1 MMFSYKKAKN
11 VLALTAALSV
21 LCSQSVFAATLELDL
36 EETIQRALLTNP
48 DIKIAESQRKEAKA
62 DYSAAKSARGISISL
77 NHSTGRGGYADNQAV
92 RDAAGRILG
101 YTKYIGNDH
110 SNSITASLPI
120 FTGGELQGQIGQA
133 KANYRTMLSAEQQ
146 AYNEMKETATTGY
159 FNMLNAGNMKNLRTE
174 SVDRLQAH
182 LDNVIA
188 QYNVGI
194 VARAD
199 VLRSEVELA
208 NAKQDLITASNEYD
222 VAEATLN
229 NIIGTPLNTTLTLK
243 DTLQYVP
250 YDNDMAY
257 CLAYSEEHRPEL
269 KQAEYGVD
277 AAEAALVVA
286 RSGHMPKIYAN
297 ASNNWGGD
305 GSNWPGDD
313 NENWSVGVTASMNIF
328 DSGVTWSKI
337 HAAQEALVQAKE
349 TQRQV
354 KDAVELEVRTDYL
367 NMREAEKRITTAQ
380 VAVASAEEDY
390 HIAVVRYQ
398 AGVGTNIDVM
408 DAQEALTQAK
418 TNYYQALY
426 NYNTSK
432 AALNTSMGVGV
443 PVPEPRTFPEPVEDT
458 DVSADTEDAAA
469 ETVPDEEMADA
480 DVQQGAE
487 EAANDSENAD
497 AEAAENAAP
506 AEQQSEAV
514 PAEEAAVDA
523 QAAAE

>member
-1 MMFSYKKAKN
+1 MFSYKKAKN

-48 DIKIAESQRKEAKA
+48 SVKIAEYNRKAAKA
-62 DYSAAKSARGISISL
+62 DYSAAKGARGISISL
-77 NHSTGRGGYADNQAV
+77 SHESGRGGYADNHIL
-92 RDAAGRILG
+92 RDAAGRILSND
-101 YTKYIGNDH
+101 KQIGNTH

-133 KANYRTMLSAEQQ
+133 KANYRSMLSAEEQ

-159 FNMLNAGNMKNLRTE
+159 FNMLNATNMKALRQE

-208 NAKQDLITASNEYD
+208 NAQQNYITASNQYD

-229 NIIGTPLNTTLTLK
+229 NIIGTPLNTTLKLK
-243 DTLQYVP
+243 DSLQYVP

-257 CLAYSEEHRPEL
+257 CLAYSEQHRPEL
-269 KQAEYGVD
+269 KQAEYAVD
-277 AAEAALVVA
+277 SAEAALVVA
-286 RSGHMPKIYAN
+286 RSGHMPKVYAN
-297 ASNNWGGD
+297 ASNNWGGN
-305 GSNWPGDD
+305 GSDWPGDD
-313 NENWSVGVTASMNIF
+313 DENWSVGVTASMNVF

-337 HAAQEALVQAKE
+337 HAAQENLAKAKE
-349 TQRQV
+349 SQRQI
-354 KDAVELEVRTDYL
+354 KDNVELEVRTDYL
-367 NMREAEKRITTAQ
+367 NLREAEKRITTTQ

-458 DVSADTEDAAA
+458 AAQA
-469 ETVPDEEMADA
+469 ADA
-480 DVQQGAE
+480 QSAGTDT
-487 EAANDSENAD
+487 AAQTENAAD
-497 AEAAENAAP
+497 GSAQAPANTANAEQPAAENAASTA
-506 AEQQSEAV
+506 AENGNT
-514 PAEEAAVDA
+514 
-523 QAAAE
+523 AAAEQTAE

>member
-1 MMFSYKKAKN
+1 MFSYKKAKN

-48 DIKIAESQRKEAKA
+48 SVKIAEYNRKAAKA
-62 DYSAAKSARGISISL
+62 DYSAAKGARGISISL
-77 NHSTGRGGYADNQAV
+77 SHESGRGGYADNHIL
-92 RDAAGRILG
+92 RDAAGRILSND
-101 YTKYIGNDH
+101 KQIGNTH

-133 KANYRTMLSAEQQ
+133 KANYRSMLSAEEQ

-159 FNMLNAGNMKNLRTE
+159 FNMLNATNMKALRQE

-208 NAKQDLITASNEYD
+208 NAQQNYITASNEYD

-229 NIIGTPLNTTLTLK
+229 NIIGTPLGTTLLLK
-243 DTLQYVP
+243 DRLQYEP
-250 YDNDMAY
+250 YENDMAY
-257 CLAYSEEHRPEL
+257 CLAYSEQHRPEL
-269 KQAEYGVD
+269 KQAEYAID
-277 AAEAALVVA
+277 SAEAALVVA
-286 RSGHMPKIYAN
+286 RSGHMPKVYAN
-297 ASNNWGGD
+297 ASNNWGGN
-305 GSNWPGDD
+305 GSDWPGDD
-313 NENWSVGVTASMNIF
+313 DENWSVGVTASMNVF

-337 HAAQEALVQAKE
+337 HAAQENLAKAKE
-349 TQRQV
+349 SQRQI
-354 KDAVELEVRTDYL
+354 KDNVELEVRTDYL
-367 NMREAEKRITTAQ
+367 NLREAEKRITTTQ

-443 PVPEPRTFPEPVEDT
+443 PVPEPRTFPEPIEDT
-458 DVSADTEDAAA
+458 AAQAADAQSAGTDAAA
-469 ETVPDEEMADA
+469 QTENAADGSA
-480 DVQQGAE
+480 QAP
-487 EAANDSENAD
+487 ANTAD
-497 AEAAENAAP
+497 AEQPAAENAASTSIA
-506 AEQQSEAV
+506 AENGNA
-514 PAEEAAVDA
+514 
-523 QAAAE
+523 AAAEQTAE

>member
-1 MMFSYKKAKN
+1 MFSYKKAKN

-48 DIKIAESQRKEAKA
+48 SVKIAEYNRKAAKA
-62 DYSAAKSARGISISL
+62 DYSAAKGARGISISL
-77 NHSTGRGGYADNQAV
+77 SHDSSRGGYADYARRSINGGT
-92 RDAAGRILG
+92 DIW
-101 YTKYIGNDH
+101 TKGIGNSH

-133 KANYRTMLSAEQQ
+133 KANYRSMLSAEEQ

-159 FNMLNAGNMKNLRTE
+159 FNMLNATNMKALRQE

-208 NAKQDLITASNEYD
+208 NAQQNYITASNEYD

-229 NIIGTPLNTTLTLK
+229 NIIGTPLGTTLLLK
-243 DTLQYVP
+243 DRLQYEP
-250 YDNDMAY
+250 YENDMAY
-257 CLAYSEEHRPEL
+257 CLAYSEQHRPEL
-269 KQAEYGVD
+269 KQAEYAID
-277 AAEAALVVA
+277 SAEAALVVA
-286 RSGHMPKIYAN
+286 RSGHMPKVYAN
-297 ASNNWGGD
+297 ASNNWGGN
-305 GSNWPGDD
+305 GSDWPGDD
-313 NENWSVGVTASMNIF
+313 DENWSVGVTASMNVF

-337 HAAQEALVQAKE
+337 HAAQENLAKAKE
-349 TQRQV
+349 SQRQI
-354 KDAVELEVRTDYL
+354 KDNVELEVRTDYL
-367 NMREAEKRITTAQ
+367 NLREAEKRITTTQ

-458 DVSADTEDAAA
+458 AAQAADAQSAGTDAAA
-469 ETVPDEEMADA
+469 QTENAVSDSAQAP
-480 DVQQGAE
+480 
-487 EAANDSENAD
+487 ANTAD
-497 AEAAENAAP
+497 AEQPAAENAASTA
-506 AEQQSEAV
+506 AENGNT
-514 PAEEAAVDA
+514 
-523 QAAAE
+523 AAAEQTAE

>member
-1 MMFSYKKAKN
+1 MFSYKKAKN

-48 DIKIAESQRKEAKA
+48 SVKIAEYNRKAAKA
-62 DYSAAKSARGISISL
+62 DYSAAKGARGISISL
-77 NHSTGRGGYADNQAV
+77 SHESGRGGYADNHIL
-92 RDAAGRILG
+92 RDAAGRILSND
-101 YTKYIGNDH
+101 KQIGNTH

-133 KANYRTMLSAEQQ
+133 KANYRSMLSAEEQ

-159 FNMLNAGNMKNLRTE
+159 FNMLNATNMKALRQE

-208 NAKQDLITASNEYD
+208 NAKQDYITASNEYD

-229 NIIGTPLNTTLTLK
+229 NIIGTPLNTTLKLK
-243 DTLQYVP
+243 DSLQYVP

-257 CLAYSEEHRPEL
+257 CLAYSEQHRPEL
-269 KQAEYGVD
+269 KQAEYAID
-277 AAEAALVVA
+277 SAEAALVVA
-286 RSGHMPKIYAN
+286 RSGHMPKVYAN
-297 ASNNWGGD
+297 ASNNWGGN
-305 GSNWPGDD
+305 GSDWPGDD
-313 NENWSVGVTASMNIF
+313 DENWSVGVTASMNVF

-337 HAAQEALVQAKE
+337 HAAQENLAKAKE
-349 TQRQV
+349 SQRQI
-354 KDAVELEVRTDYL
+354 KDNVELEVRTDYL
-367 NMREAEKRITTAQ
+367 NLREAEKRITTAQ

-458 DVSADTEDAAA
+458 AAQAAESQSAGADAAA
-469 ETVPDEEMADA
+469 QTEN
-480 DVQQGAE
+480 
-487 EAANDSENAD
+487 AASDSAQAPANTAD
-497 AEAAENAAP
+497 AEQPAAENAASTA
-506 AEQQSEAV
+506 AENGNT
-514 PAEEAAVDA
+514 
-523 QAAAE
+523 AAAEQTAE

>member
-1 MMFSYKKAKN
+1 MFSYKKAKN

-48 DIKIAESQRKEAKA
+48 SVKIAEYNRKAAKA
-62 DYSAAKSARGISISL
+62 DYSAAKGARGISISL
-77 NHSTGRGGYADNQAV
+77 SHESGRGGYADNHIL
-92 RDAAGRILG
+92 RDAAGRILSND
-101 YTKYIGNDH
+101 KQIGNTH

-133 KANYRTMLSAEQQ
+133 KANYRSMLSAEEQ

-159 FNMLNAGNMKNLRTE
+159 FNMLNATNMKALRQE

-208 NAKQDLITASNEYD
+208 NAQQNYITASNEYD

-229 NIIGTPLNTTLTLK
+229 NIIGTPLGTTLLLK
-243 DTLQYVP
+243 DRLQYEP
-250 YDNDMAY
+250 YENDMAY
-257 CLAYSEEHRPEL
+257 CLAYSEQHRPEL
-269 KQAEYGVD
+269 KQAEYAID
-277 AAEAALVVA
+277 SAEAALVVA
-286 RSGHMPKIYAN
+286 RSGHMPKVYAN
-297 ASNNWGGD
+297 ASNNWGGN
-305 GSNWPGDD
+305 GSDWPGDD
-313 NENWSVGVTASMNIF
+313 DENWSVGVTASMNVF

-337 HAAQEALVQAKE
+337 HAAQENLAKAKE
-349 TQRQV
+349 AQRQI
-354 KDAVELEVRTDYL
+354 KDNVELEVRTDYL
-367 NMREAEKRITTAQ
+367 NLREAEKRITTTQ

-458 DVSADTEDAAA
+458 AAQAADAQIAGTDAAA
-469 ETVPDEEMADA
+469 QTENAADGSA
-480 DVQQGAE
+480 QAP
-487 EAANDSENAD
+487 ANTAD
-497 AEAAENAAP
+497 AEQPAAENSASTSTAA
-506 AEQQSEAV
+506 ENGNT
-514 PAEEAAVDA
+514 
-523 QAAAE
+523 AAAEQTAE

>member
-1 MMFSYKKAKN
+1 MFSYKKAKN

-48 DIKIAESQRKEAKA
+48 SVKIAEYNRKAAKA
-62 DYSAAKSARGISISL
+62 DYSAAKGARGISISL
-77 NHSTGRGGYADNQAV
+77 SHDSGRGGYADYAMRSVN
-92 RDAAGRILG
+92 GGTKIL
-101 YTKYIGNDH
+101 TKGIGNSH

-133 KANYRTMLSAEQQ
+133 KANYRSMLSAEEQ

-159 FNMLNAGNMKNLRTE
+159 FNMLNATNMKALRQE

-208 NAKQDLITASNEYD
+208 NAKQDYITASNEYD

-229 NIIGTPLNTTLTLK
+229 NIIGTPLNTTLKLK
-243 DTLQYVP
+243 DSLQYVP

-257 CLAYSEEHRPEL
+257 CLAYSEQHRPEL
-269 KQAEYGVD
+269 KQAEYAID
-277 AAEAALVVA
+277 SAEAALVVA
-286 RSGHMPKIYAN
+286 RSGHMPKVYAN
-297 ASNNWGGD
+297 ASNNWGGN
-305 GSNWPGDD
+305 GSDWPGDD
-313 NENWSVGVTASMNIF
+313 DENWRVGVTASMNVF
-328 DSGVTWSKI
+328 DSGVTWSRI
-337 HAAQEALVQAKE
+337 HAAQENLAKAKE
-349 TQRQV
+349 SQRQI
-354 KDAVELEVRTDYL
+354 KDNVELEVRTDYL
-367 NMREAEKRITTAQ
+367 SMREAEKRITTAQ

-458 DVSADTEDAAA
+458 AAQAADAQSAGTDAAA
-469 ETVPDEEMADA
+469 QTENAADDSA
-480 DVQQGAE
+480 QAP
-487 EAANDSENAD
+487 ANTAD
-497 AEAAENAAP
+497 AEQPAAENAASTSTA
-506 AEQQSEAV
+506 AENGNT
-514 PAEEAAVDA
+514 
-523 QAAAE
+523 AAAEQTAE

>member
-1 MMFSYKKAKN
+1 MFSYKKAKN

-48 DIKIAESQRKEAKA
+48 SVKIAEYNRKAAKA
-62 DYSAAKSARGISISL
+62 DYSAAKGARGISISL
-77 NHSTGRGGYADNQAV
+77 SHDSGRGGYADYAMRSVN
-92 RDAAGRILG
+92 GGTKIL
-101 YTKYIGNDH
+101 TKGIGNSH

-133 KANYRTMLSAEQQ
+133 KANYRSMLSAEEQ

-159 FNMLNAGNMKNLRTE
+159 FNMLNATNMKALRQE

-208 NAKQDLITASNEYD
+208 NAQQDYITASNEYD

-229 NIIGTPLNTTLTLK
+229 NIIGTPLNTALKLK
-243 DTLQYVP
+243 DSLQYVP

-257 CLAYSEEHRPEL
+257 CLAYSEQHRPEL
-269 KQAEYGVD
+269 KQAEYAID
-277 AAEAALVVA
+277 SAEAALVVA
-286 RSGHMPKIYAN
+286 RSGHMPKVYAN
-297 ASNNWGGD
+297 ASNNWGGN
-305 GSNWPGDD
+305 GSDWPGDD
-313 NENWSVGVTASMNIF
+313 DENWSIGVTASMNIF

-337 HAAQEALVQAKE
+337 HAAQENLAKAKE
-349 TQRQV
+349 TQRQI

-367 NMREAEKRITTAQ
+367 NMREAEKRISTTQ

-458 DVSADTEDAAA
+458 AAQA
-469 ETVPDEEMADA
+469 ADA
-480 DVQQGAE
+480 QSAGTDTASQTE
-487 EAANDSENAD
+487 SAASDSAQAPENTAD
-497 AEAAENAAP
+497 AEQPAAENAASIA
-506 AEQQSEAV
+506 AENGNT
-514 PAEEAAVDA
+514 
-523 QAAAE
+523 AAAEQTAE

>member
-1 MMFSYKKAKN
+1 MFSYKKAKN

-48 DIKIAESQRKEAKA
+48 SVKIAEYNRKAAKA

-77 NHSTGRGGYADNQAV
+77 NHESGRGGYADNHIL
-92 RDAAGRILG
+92 RDAFGYILSND
-101 YTKYIGNDH
+101 KQIGNSH
-110 SNSITASLPI
+110 SNSITASLPL

-133 KANYRTMLSAEQQ
+133 KANYRSMLSAEEQ

-159 FNMLNAGNMKNLRTE
+159 FNMLNATNMKALRQE

-208 NAKQDLITASNEYD
+208 NAQQNYITASNQYD

-229 NIIGTPLNTTLTLK
+229 NIIGTPLGTTLLLK
-243 DTLQYVP
+243 DRLQYEP
-250 YDNDMAY
+250 YENDMTY
-257 CLAYSEEHRPEL
+257 CLAYSEQHRPEL
-269 KQAEYGVD
+269 KQAEYAVD
-277 AAEAALVVA
+277 SAEAALVVA
-286 RSGHMPKIYAN
+286 RSGHMPKVYAN
-297 ASNNWGGD
+297 ASNNWGGN
-305 GSNWPGDD
+305 GSDWPGDD
-313 NENWSVGVTASMNIF
+313 DEKWSVGVTASMNVF

-337 HAAQEALVQAKE
+337 HAAQENLAKAKE
-349 TQRQV
+349 SQRQI
-354 KDAVELEVRTDYL
+354 KDNVELEVRTDYL
-367 NMREAEKRITTAQ
+367 NLREAEKRITTTQ

-458 DVSADTEDAAA
+458 AAQAADAQSAGTDAAA
-469 ETVPDEEMADA
+469 QIEN
-480 DVQQGAE
+480 
-487 EAANDSENAD
+487 AASDSAQAPANTAD
-497 AEAAENAAP
+497 AEQPAAENAASTA
-506 AEQQSEAV
+506 AENGNT
-514 PAEEAAVDA
+514 
-523 QAAAE
+523 AAAEQTAE

>member
-1 MMFSYKKAKN
+1 MFSYKKAKN

-36 EETIQRALLTNP
+36 DETIQRALLTNP

-77 NHSTGRGGYADNQAV
+77 SHSTGRGGYADPQYNQQLKIWSKGI
-92 RDAAGRILG
+92 D
-101 YTKYIGNDH
+101 NSH
-110 SNSITASLPI
+110 SNSVTASLPL

-133 KANYRTMLSAEQQ
+133 KANYRSMLSAEEQ

-159 FNMLNAGNMKNLRTE
+159 FNMLNATNMKALRQE

-208 NAKQDLITASNEYD
+208 NAKQDYITASNEYD

-229 NIIGTPLNTTLTLK
+229 NIIGTPLNTTLKLK
-243 DTLQYVP
+243 DSLQYVP

-257 CLAYSEEHRPEL
+257 CLAYSEQHRPEL

-286 RSGHMPKIYAN
+286 RSGHMPKVYAS
-297 ASNNWGGD
+297 ASNSWA
-305 GSNWPGDD
+305 SESWPGDD
-313 NENWSVGVTASMNIF
+313 NEEWQVGVTASMNIF

-349 TQRQV
+349 SQRQI
-354 KDAVELEVRTDYL
+354 KDNVELEVRTDYL
-367 NMREAEKRITTAQ
+367 NLREAEKRITTTQ

-458 DVSADTEDAAA
+458 AAQAA
-469 ETVPDEEMADA
+469 EAQSAGTDT
-480 DVQQGAE
+480 
-487 EAANDSENAD
+487 AAQTESAASDSAQTPANTAD
-497 AEAAENAAP
+497 AEQPAAENAASTA
-506 AEQQSEAV
+506 AENGNA
-514 PAEEAAVDA
+514 
-523 QAAAE
+523 AAAEQTAE

>member
-1 MMFSYKKAKN
+1 MFSYKKAKN

-48 DIKIAESQRKEAKA
+48 SVKIAEYNRKAAKA
-62 DYSAAKSARGISISL
+62 DYSAAKSSRGISISL
-77 NHSTGRGGYADNQAV
+77 SHESGRGGYADNHIL
-92 RDAAGRILG
+92 RDAAGRILSND
-101 YTKYIGNDH
+101 KQIGNTH

-133 KANYRTMLSAEQQ
+133 KANYRSMLSAEEQ

-159 FNMLNAGNMKNLRTE
+159 FNMLNATNMKALRQE

-208 NAKQDLITASNEYD
+208 NAQQNYITASNEYD

-229 NIIGTPLNTTLTLK
+229 NIIGTPLGTTLLLK
-243 DTLQYVP
+243 DRLQYEP
-250 YDNDMAY
+250 YENDMAY
-257 CLAYSEEHRPEL
+257 CLAYSEQHRPEL
-269 KQAEYGVD
+269 KQAEYAID
-277 AAEAALVVA
+277 SAEAALVVA
-286 RSGHMPKIYAN
+286 RSGHMPKVYAN
-297 ASNNWGGD
+297 ASNNWGGN
-305 GSNWPGDD
+305 GSDWPGDD
-313 NENWSVGVTASMNIF
+313 DENWSVGVTASMNVF

-337 HAAQEALVQAKE
+337 HAAQENLAKAKE
-349 TQRQV
+349 SQRQI
-354 KDAVELEVRTDYL
+354 KDNVELEVRTDYL
-367 NMREAEKRITTAQ
+367 NLREAEKRITTTQ

-458 DVSADTEDAAA
+458 AAQSTESQSAGTDTAAQTENA
-469 ETVPDEEMADA
+469 ADGSA
-480 DVQQGAE
+480 QAP
-487 EAANDSENAD
+487 ANTAD
-497 AEAAENAAP
+497 AEQPAAENAVSTA
-506 AEQQSEAV
+506 AENGNT
-514 PAEEAAVDA
+514 
-523 QAAAE
+523 AAAEQTAE

>member
-1 MMFSYKKAKN
+1 MFSYKKAKN

-48 DIKIAESQRKEAKA
+48 SVKIAEYNRKAAKA
-62 DYSAAKSARGISISL
+62 DYSAAKGARGISISL
-77 NHSTGRGGYADNQAV
+77 SHDSGRGGYADYAMRSVN
-92 RDAAGRILG
+92 GGTEIL
-101 YTKYIGNDH
+101 TKGIGNSH

-133 KANYRTMLSAEQQ
+133 KANYRSMLSAEEQ

-159 FNMLNAGNMKNLRTE
+159 FNMLNATNMKALRQE

-208 NAKQDLITASNEYD
+208 NAQQNYITASNEYD

-229 NIIGTPLNTTLTLK
+229 NIIGTPLGTTLLLK
-243 DTLQYVP
+243 DSLQYEP
-250 YDNDMAY
+250 YENDMAY
-257 CLAYSEEHRPEL
+257 CLAYSEQHRPEL
-269 KQAEYGVD
+269 KQAEYAID
-277 AAEAALVVA
+277 SAEAALVVA
-286 RSGHMPKIYAN
+286 RSGHMPKVYAN
-297 ASNNWGGD
+297 ASNNWGGN
-305 GSNWPGDD
+305 GSDWPGDD
-313 NENWSVGVTASMNIF
+313 DENWSVGVTASMNVF

-337 HAAQEALVQAKE
+337 HAAQENLAKAKE
-349 TQRQV
+349 SQRQI
-354 KDAVELEVRTDYL
+354 KDNVELEVRTDYL
-367 NMREAEKRITTAQ
+367 NLREAEKRITTTQ

-458 DVSADTEDAAA
+458 AAQAADAQSAGTDAAA
-469 ETVPDEEMADA
+469 QTENAADGSA
-480 DVQQGAE
+480 QTP
-487 EAANDSENAD
+487 ANTAD
-497 AEAAENAAP
+497 AEQPAAENAASTA
-506 AEQQSEAV
+506 AENGNT
-514 PAEEAAVDA
+514 
-523 QAAAE
+523 AAAEQTAE

>member
-1 MMFSYKKAKN
+1 MFSYKKAKN

-48 DIKIAESQRKEAKA
+48 SVKIAEYNRKAAKA
-62 DYSAAKSARGISISL
+62 DYSAAKGARGISISL
-77 NHSTGRGGYADNQAV
+77 SHSTGRNGYADPQYNQQL
-92 RDAAGRILG
+92 DIW
-101 YTKYIGNDH
+101 TKGIGNSH

-133 KANYRTMLSAEQQ
+133 KANYRSMLSAEEQ

-159 FNMLNAGNMKNLRTE
+159 FNMLNATNMKALRQE

-208 NAKQDLITASNEYD
+208 NAQQNYITASNEYD

-229 NIIGTPLNTTLTLK
+229 NIIGTPLGTTLLLK
-243 DTLQYVP
+243 DRLQYEP
-250 YDNDMAY
+250 YENDMAY
-257 CLAYSEEHRPEL
+257 CLAYSEQHRPEL
-269 KQAEYGVD
+269 KQAEYAID
-277 AAEAALVVA
+277 SAEAALVVA
-286 RSGHMPKIYAN
+286 RSGHMPKVYAN

-305 GSNWPGDD
+305 GSDWPGDD
-313 NENWSVGVTASMNIF
+313 DENWSVGVTASMNVF

-337 HAAQEALVQAKE
+337 HAAQENLAKAKE
-349 TQRQV
+349 SQRQI
-354 KDAVELEVRTDYL
+354 KDNVELEVRTDYL
-367 NMREAEKRITTAQ
+367 NLREAEKRITTTQ

-458 DVSADTEDAAA
+458 AAQSADAQSAGTDTAAQTENAADDSA
-469 ETVPDEEMADA
+469 QAP
-480 DVQQGAE
+480 
-487 EAANDSENAD
+487 ANTAD
-497 AEAAENAAP
+497 AEQPAAENAASTA
-506 AEQQSEAV
+506 AENV
-514 PAEEAAVDA
+514 NT
-523 QAAAE
+523 AAAEQTAE

>member
-1 MMFSYKKAKN
+1 MFSYKKAKN

-48 DIKIAESQRKEAKA
+48 SVKIAEYNRKAAKA
-62 DYSAAKSARGISISL
+62 DYSAAKGARGISISL
-77 NHSTGRGGYADNQAV
+77 SHSTGRNGYADPQYNQQL
-92 RDAAGRILG
+92 RIW
-101 YTKYIGNDH
+101 TKGIDNSH

-133 KANYRTMLSAEQQ
+133 KANYRSMLSAEEQ

-159 FNMLNAGNMKNLRTE
+159 FNMLNATNMKALRQE

-208 NAKQDLITASNEYD
+208 NAQQNYITASNQYD

-229 NIIGTPLNTTLTLK
+229 NIIGTPLGTTLLLK
-243 DTLQYVP
+243 DRLQYEP
-250 YDNDMAY
+250 YENDMAY
-257 CLAYSEEHRPEL
+257 CLAYSEQHRPEL
-269 KQAEYGVD
+269 KQAEYAID
-277 AAEAALVVA
+277 SAEAALVVA
-286 RSGHMPKIYAN
+286 RSGHMPKVYAN
-297 ASNNWGGD
+297 ASNNWGGN
-305 GSNWPGDD
+305 GSDWPGDD
-313 NENWSVGVTASMNIF
+313 DENWSVGVTASMNVF

-337 HAAQEALVQAKE
+337 HAAQENLAKAKE
-349 TQRQV
+349 SQRQI
-354 KDAVELEVRTDYL
+354 KDNVELEVRTDYL
-367 NMREAEKRITTAQ
+367 NLREAEKRITTTQ

-458 DVSADTEDAAA
+458 AAQA
-469 ETVPDEEMADA
+469 ADA
-480 DVQQGAE
+480 QSAGTDT
-487 EAANDSENAD
+487 AAQTENAASDSAQAPANTAD
-497 AEAAENAAP
+497 AEQPAAENAASTA
-506 AEQQSEAV
+506 AENGNT
-514 PAEEAAVDA
+514 
-523 QAAAE
+523 AAAEQTAE

>member
-1 MMFSYKKAKN
+1 MFSYKKAKN

-48 DIKIAESQRKEAKA
+48 SVKIAEYNRKAAKA

-77 NHSTGRGGYADNQAV
+77 NHSTGRNGYADPQYNQQLN
-92 RDAAGRILG
+92 IW
-101 YTKYIGNDH
+101 TKGIGNSH

-133 KANYRTMLSAEQQ
+133 KANYRSMLSAEEQ

-159 FNMLNAGNMKNLRTE
+159 FNMLNATNMKALRQE

-208 NAKQDLITASNEYD
+208 NAQQNYITASNEYD

-229 NIIGTPLNTTLTLK
+229 NIIGTPLGTTLLLK
-243 DTLQYVP
+243 DRLQYEP
-250 YDNDMAY
+250 YENDMAY
-257 CLAYSEEHRPEL
+257 CLAYSEQHRPEL
-269 KQAEYGVD
+269 KQAEYAID
-277 AAEAALVVA
+277 SAEAALVVA
-286 RSGHMPKIYAN
+286 RSGHMPKVYAN
-297 ASNNWGGD
+297 ASNNWGGN
-305 GSNWPGDD
+305 GSDWPGDD
-313 NENWSVGVTASMNIF
+313 DENWSVGVTASMNVF

-337 HAAQEALVQAKE
+337 HAAQENLAKAKE
-349 TQRQV
+349 SQRQI
-354 KDAVELEVRTDYL
+354 KDNVELEVRTDYL
-367 NMREAEKRITTAQ
+367 NLREAEKRITTTQ

-443 PVPEPRTFPEPVEDT
+443 PVPGPRTFPEPVEDT
-458 DVSADTEDAAA
+458 AAQAADAESAGTDAAA
-469 ETVPDEEMADA
+469 QTENVADGSA
-480 DVQQGAE
+480 QA
-487 EAANDSENAD
+487 STAD
-497 AEAAENAAP
+497 AEQPAAENAASTA
-506 AEQQSEAV
+506 AENGNT
-514 PAEEAAVDA
+514 
-523 QAAAE
+523 AAAEQTAE

>member
-1 MMFSYKKAKN
+1 MFSYKKAKN

-48 DIKIAESQRKEAKA
+48 SVKIAEYNRKAAKA
-62 DYSAAKSARGISISL
+62 DYSAAKGARGISISL
-77 NHSTGRGGYADNQAV
+77 SHDSGRGGYADYAKRSIN
-92 RDAAGRILG
+92 GGTEIW
-101 YTKYIGNDH
+101 TKGIGNSH
-110 SNSITASLPI
+110 SNSISASLPI

-133 KANYRTMLSAEQQ
+133 KANYRSMLSAEEQ

-159 FNMLNAGNMKNLRTE
+159 FNMLNATNMKALRQE

-208 NAKQDLITASNEYD
+208 NAQQNYITASNEYD

-229 NIIGTPLNTTLTLK
+229 NIIGTPLGTTLLLK
-243 DTLQYVP
+243 DRLQYEP
-250 YDNDMAY
+250 YENDMAY
-257 CLAYSEEHRPEL
+257 CLAYSEQHRPEL
-269 KQAEYGVD
+269 KQAEYAID
-277 AAEAALVVA
+277 SAEAALVVA
-286 RSGHMPKIYAN
+286 RSGHMPKVYAN
-297 ASNNWGGD
+297 ASNNWGGN
-305 GSNWPGDD
+305 GSDWPGDD
-313 NENWSVGVTASMNIF
+313 DENWSVGVTASMNVF

-337 HAAQEALVQAKE
+337 HAAQENLAKAKE
-349 TQRQV
+349 SQRQI
-354 KDAVELEVRTDYL
+354 KDNVELEVRTDYL
-367 NMREAEKRITTAQ
+367 NLREAEKRITTTQ

-458 DVSADTEDAAA
+458 AAQAADAQSAGTDAAA
-469 ETVPDEEMADA
+469 QTENAADGSA
-480 DVQQGAE
+480 QAP
-487 EAANDSENAD
+487 ANTAD
-497 AEAAENAAP
+497 AEQPAAENAASTA
-506 AEQQSEAV
+506 AENGNT
-514 PAEEAAVDA
+514 
-523 QAAAE
+523 AAAEQTAE

>member
-1 MMFSYKKAKN
+1 MFSYKKAKN

-48 DIKIAESQRKEAKA
+48 SVKIAEYNRKAAKA
-62 DYSAAKSARGISISL
+62 DYSAAKGARGISISL
-77 NHSTGRGGYADNQAV
+77 NHESGRGGYADNHIL
-92 RDAAGRILG
+92 RDADGRILSND
-101 YTKYIGNDH
+101 KQIGNTH

-133 KANYRTMLSAEQQ
+133 KANYRSMLSAEEQ

-159 FNMLNAGNMKNLRTE
+159 FNMLNATNMKALRQE

-208 NAKQDLITASNEYD
+208 NAQQNYITASNEYD

-229 NIIGTPLNTTLTLK
+229 NIIGTPLGTTLLLK
-243 DTLQYVP
+243 DRLQYEP
-250 YDNDMAY
+250 YENDMAY
-257 CLAYSEEHRPEL
+257 CLAYSEQHRPEL
-269 KQAEYGVD
+269 KQAEYAID
-277 AAEAALVVA
+277 SAEAALVVA
-286 RSGHMPKIYAN
+286 RSGHMPKVYAN
-297 ASNNWGGD
+297 ASNNWGGN
-305 GSNWPGDD
+305 GSDWPGDD
-313 NENWSVGVTASMNIF
+313 DENWSVGVTASMNVF

-337 HAAQEALVQAKE
+337 HAAQENLAKAKE
-349 TQRQV
+349 SQRQI
-354 KDAVELEVRTDYL
+354 KDNVELEVRTDYL
-367 NMREAEKRITTAQ
+367 NLREAEKRITTTQ

-458 DVSADTEDAAA
+458 AAQSADAQSAGTDTAAQTENAADDSA
-469 ETVPDEEMADA
+469 QAP
-480 DVQQGAE
+480 
-487 EAANDSENAD
+487 ANTAD
-497 AEAAENAAP
+497 AEQPAAENAASTA
-506 AEQQSEAV
+506 AENRNT
-514 PAEEAAVDA
+514 
-523 QAAAE
+523 AAAEQTAE

>member
-1 MMFSYKKAKN
+1 MFSYKKAKN

-48 DIKIAESQRKEAKA
+48 SVKIAEYNRKAAKA
-62 DYSAAKSARGISISL
+62 DYSAAKGARGISISL
-77 NHSTGRGGYADNQAV
+77 SHESGRGGYADNHIL
-92 RDAAGRILG
+92 RDAAGRILSND
-101 YTKYIGNDH
+101 KQIGNTH

-120 FTGGELQGQIGQA
+120 FTGGELQGRIGQA
-133 KANYRTMLSAEQQ
+133 KANYRSMLSAEEQ

-159 FNMLNAGNMKNLRTE
+159 FNMLNATNMKALRQE

-208 NAKQDLITASNEYD
+208 NAQQNYITASNEYD

-229 NIIGTPLNTTLTLK
+229 NIIGTPLGTTLLLK
-243 DTLQYVP
+243 DRLQYEP
-250 YDNDMAY
+250 YENDMAY
-257 CLAYSEEHRPEL
+257 CLAYSEQHRPEL
-269 KQAEYGVD
+269 KQAEYAID
-277 AAEAALVVA
+277 SAEAALVVA
-286 RSGHMPKIYAN
+286 RSGHMPKVYAN
-297 ASNNWGGD
+297 ASNNWGGN
-305 GSNWPGDD
+305 GSDWPGDD
-313 NENWSVGVTASMNIF
+313 DENWSVGVTASMNVF

-337 HAAQEALVQAKE
+337 HAAQENLAKAKE
-349 TQRQV
+349 SQRQI
-354 KDAVELEVRTDYL
+354 KDNVELEVRTDYL
-367 NMREAEKRITTAQ
+367 NLREAEKRITTTQ

-458 DVSADTEDAAA
+458 AAQAADAQSAGTDAAA
-469 ETVPDEEMADA
+469 QTEN
-480 DVQQGAE
+480 
-487 EAANDSENAD
+487 AASDSEQAPANTAD
-497 AEAAENAAP
+497 AEQPAAENAASTSTA
-506 AEQQSEAV
+506 AENGNT
-514 PAEEAAVDA
+514 
-523 QAAAE
+523 AAAEQTAE

>member
-1 MMFSYKKAKN
+1 MFSYKKAKN

-48 DIKIAESQRKEAKA
+48 SVKIAEYNRKAAKA
-62 DYSAAKSARGISISL
+62 DYSAAKGARGISISL
-77 NHSTGRGGYADNQAV
+77 SHDSGRGGYADYAMRSVN
-92 RDAAGRILG
+92 GGTEIL
-101 YTKYIGNDH
+101 TKGIGNSH

-133 KANYRTMLSAEQQ
+133 KANYRSMLSAEEQ

-159 FNMLNAGNMKNLRTE
+159 FNMLNATNMKALRQE

-208 NAKQDLITASNEYD
+208 NAKQDYITASNEYD

-229 NIIGTPLNTTLTLK
+229 NIIGTPLNTTLKLK
-243 DTLQYVP
+243 DSLQYVP

-257 CLAYSEEHRPEL
+257 CLAYSEQHRPEL
-269 KQAEYGVD
+269 KQAEYAID
-277 AAEAALVVA
+277 SAEAALVVA
-286 RSGHMPKIYAN
+286 RSGHMPKVYAN
-297 ASNNWGGD
+297 ASNNWGGN
-305 GSNWPGDD
+305 GSDWPGDD
-313 NENWSVGVTASMNIF
+313 DENWSVGVTASMNVF
-328 DSGVTWSKI
+328 DSGVTWSRI
-337 HAAQEALVQAKE
+337 HAAQENLAKAKE
-349 TQRQV
+349 SQRQI
-354 KDAVELEVRTDYL
+354 KDNVELEVRTDYL
-367 NMREAEKRITTAQ
+367 SMREAEKRITTAQ

-458 DVSADTEDAAA
+458 AAQSTESQSAGTDTAAQTENA
-469 ETVPDEEMADA
+469 ADDSA
-480 DVQQGAE
+480 QAP
-487 EAANDSENAD
+487 ANTAD
-497 AEAAENAAP
+497 AEQPAAENAASTA
-506 AEQQSEAV
+506 AENGNT
-514 PAEEAAVDA
+514 
-523 QAAAE
+523 AAAGQTTE

>member
-1 MMFSYKKAKN
+1 MFSYKKAKN

-48 DIKIAESQRKEAKA
+48 SVKIAESQRKEAKA

-77 NHSTGRGGYADNQAV
+77 NHDSGRGGYADNRRYV
-92 RDAAGRILG
+92 ITDNMGRQIPR
-101 YTKYIGNDH
+101 YDKSIGNSH

-133 KANYRTMLSAEQQ
+133 KANYRSMLSAEEQ

-159 FNMLNAGNMKNLRTE
+159 FNMLNATNMKALRQE

-208 NAKQDLITASNEYD
+208 NAKQDYITASNEYD

-229 NIIGTPLNTTLTLK
+229 NIIGTPLNTTLKLK
-243 DTLQYVP
+243 DSLQYVP

-257 CLAYSEEHRPEL
+257 CLAYSEQHRPEL

-286 RSGHMPKIYAN
+286 RSGHMPKVYAN
-297 ASNNWGGD
+297 ASNNWGGN

-313 NENWSVGVTASMNIF
+313 DENWSVGVTASINVF

-349 TQRQV
+349 SQRQI
-354 KDAVELEVRTDYL
+354 KDNVELEVRTDYL
-367 NMREAEKRITTAQ
+367 SMREAEKRITTAQ

-458 DVSADTEDAAA
+458 AAQA
-469 ETVPDEEMADA
+469 ADA
-480 DVQQGAE
+480 QSAGSDT
-487 EAANDSENAD
+487 AAQTENAASGSAQAPANTAD
-497 AEAAENAAP
+497 AEQPAAENAASTA
-506 AEQQSEAV
+506 AENGNT
-514 PAEEAAVDA
+514 
-523 QAAAE
+523 AAAEQTAE

>member
-1 MMFSYKKAKN
+1 MFSYKKAKN

-48 DIKIAESQRKEAKA
+48 SVKIAEYNRKAAKA

-77 NHSTGRGGYADNQAV
+77 NHDSGRGGYADNRRYV
-92 RDAAGRILG
+92 ITDNMGRQIPR
-101 YTKYIGNDH
+101 YDKSIGNSH
-110 SNSITASLPI
+110 SNFITASLPI

-133 KANYRTMLSAEQQ
+133 KANYRSMLSAEEQ

-159 FNMLNAGNMKNLRTE
+159 FNMLNATNMKALRQE

-208 NAKQDLITASNEYD
+208 NAQQNYITASNQYD

-229 NIIGTPLNTTLTLK
+229 NIIGTPLGTTLLLK
-243 DTLQYVP
+243 DRLQYEP
-250 YDNDMAY
+250 YENDMAY
-257 CLAYSEEHRPEL
+257 CLAYSEQHRPEL
-269 KQAEYGVD
+269 KQAEYAID
-277 AAEAALVVA
+277 SAEAALVVA
-286 RSGHMPKIYAN
+286 RSGHMPKVYAN
-297 ASNNWGGD
+297 ASNNWGGN
-305 GSNWPGDD
+305 GSDWPGDD
-313 NENWSVGVTASMNIF
+313 DENWSVGVTASMNVF

-337 HAAQEALVQAKE
+337 HAAQENLAKAKE
-349 TQRQV
+349 SQRQI
-354 KDAVELEVRTDYL
+354 KDNVELEVRTDYL
-367 NMREAEKRITTAQ
+367 NLREAEKRITTTQ

-458 DVSADTEDAAA
+458 AAQAADAQSAGTDAAA
-469 ETVPDEEMADA
+469 QIEN
-480 DVQQGAE
+480 
-487 EAANDSENAD
+487 AASDSAQAPANTAD
-497 AEAAENAAP
+497 AEQPAAENSASTSTAA
-506 AEQQSEAV
+506 ENGNT
-514 PAEEAAVDA
+514 
-523 QAAAE
+523 AAAEQTAE

>member
-1 MMFSYKKAKN
+1 MFSYKKAKN

-48 DIKIAESQRKEAKA
+48 SVKIAEYNRKAAKA
-62 DYSAAKSARGISISL
+62 DYSAAKSSRGISISL
-77 NHSTGRGGYADNQAV
+77 SHESGRGGYADNHIL
-92 RDAAGRILG
+92 RDAAGRILSND
-101 YTKYIGNDH
+101 KQIGNTH

-133 KANYRTMLSAEQQ
+133 KANYRSMLSAEEQ

-159 FNMLNAGNMKNLRTE
+159 FNMLNATNMKALRQE

-208 NAKQDLITASNEYD
+208 NAQQNYITASNEYD

-229 NIIGTPLNTTLTLK
+229 NIIGTPLGTTLLLK
-243 DTLQYVP
+243 DRLQYEP
-250 YDNDMAY
+250 YENDMAY
-257 CLAYSEEHRPEL
+257 CLAYSEQHRPEL
-269 KQAEYGVD
+269 KQAEYAID
-277 AAEAALVVA
+277 SAEAALVVA
-286 RSGHMPKIYAN
+286 RSGHMPKVYAN
-297 ASNNWGGD
+297 ASNNWGGN
-305 GSNWPGDD
+305 GSDWPGDD
-313 NENWSVGVTASMNIF
+313 DENWSVGVTASMNVF

-337 HAAQEALVQAKE
+337 HAAQENLAKAKE
-349 TQRQV
+349 SQRQI
-354 KDAVELEVRTDYL
+354 KDNVELEVRTDYL
-367 NMREAEKRITTAQ
+367 NLREAEKRITTTQ

-458 DVSADTEDAAA
+458 AAQAADAQSAGTDAAA
-469 ETVPDEEMADA
+469 QAENAAD
-480 DVQQGAE
+480 
-487 EAANDSENAD
+487 DSAQASTAD
-497 AEAAENAAP
+497 AEQPAAENAASTA
-506 AEQQSEAV
+506 AENGNT
-514 PAEEAAVDA
+514 
-523 QAAAE
+523 AAAEQTAE

>member
-1 MMFSYKKAKN
+1 MFSYKKAKN

-48 DIKIAESQRKEAKA
+48 NVKIAEYNRKAAKA

-77 NHSTGRGGYADNQAV
+77 SHESGRGGYADNHIL
-92 RDAAGRILG
+92 RDAAGRILSND
-101 YTKYIGNDH
+101 KQIGNTH

-133 KANYRTMLSAEQQ
+133 KANYRSMLSAEEQ

-159 FNMLNAGNMKNLRTE
+159 FNMLNATNMKALRQE

-208 NAKQDLITASNEYD
+208 NAQQNYITASNQYD

-229 NIIGTPLNTTLTLK
+229 NIIGTPLGTTLLLK
-243 DTLQYVP
+243 DRLQYEP
-250 YDNDMAY
+250 YENDMAY
-257 CLAYSEEHRPEL
+257 CLAYSEQHRPEL
-269 KQAEYGVD
+269 KQAEYAID
-277 AAEAALVVA
+277 SAEAALVVA
-286 RSGHMPKIYAN
+286 RSGHMPKVYAN
-297 ASNNWGGD
+297 ASNNWGGN
-305 GSNWPGDD
+305 GSDWPGDD
-313 NENWSVGVTASMNIF
+313 DENWSVGVTASMNVF

-337 HAAQEALVQAKE
+337 HAAQENLAKAKE
-349 TQRQV
+349 SQRQI
-354 KDAVELEVRTDYL
+354 KDNVELEVRTDYL
-367 NMREAEKRITTAQ
+367 NLREAEKRITTTQ

-458 DVSADTEDAAA
+458 AAQAADAQSAGTDAAA
-469 ETVPDEEMADA
+469 QTENAADGSA
-480 DVQQGAE
+480 QAP
-487 EAANDSENAD
+487 ANTAD
-497 AEAAENAAP
+497 AEQPAAENAASTA
-506 AEQQSEAV
+506 AENGNT
-514 PAEEAAVDA
+514 
-523 QAAAE
+523 AAAEQTAE

>member
-1 MMFSYKKAKN
+1 MFSYKKAKN

-48 DIKIAESQRKEAKA
+48 SVKIAEYNRKAAKA
-62 DYSAAKSARGISISL
+62 DYSAAKGARGISISL
-77 NHSTGRGGYADNQAV
+77 SHDSGRGGYADNRSYV
-92 RDAAGRILG
+92 ITDNMGRQIPR
-101 YTKYIGNDH
+101 YDKSIGNSH

-133 KANYRTMLSAEQQ
+133 KANYRSMLSAEEQ

-159 FNMLNAGNMKNLRTE
+159 FNMLNATNMKALRQE
-174 SVDRLQAH
+174 SVDCLQAH

-208 NAKQDLITASNEYD
+208 NAQQNYITASNEYD

-229 NIIGTPLNTTLTLK
+229 NIIGTPLGTTLLLK
-243 DTLQYVP
+243 DRLQYEP
-250 YDNDMAY
+250 YENDMAY
-257 CLAYSEEHRPEL
+257 CLAYSEQHRPEL
-269 KQAEYGVD
+269 KQAEYAID
-277 AAEAALVVA
+277 SAEAALVVA
-286 RSGHMPKIYAN
+286 RSGHMPKVYAN
-297 ASNNWGGD
+297 ASNNWGGN
-305 GSNWPGDD
+305 GSDWPGDD
-313 NENWSVGVTASMNIF
+313 DENWSVGVTASMNVF

-337 HAAQEALVQAKE
+337 HAAQENLAKAKE
-349 TQRQV
+349 SQRQI
-354 KDAVELEVRTDYL
+354 KDNVELEVRTDYL
-367 NMREAEKRITTAQ
+367 NLREAEKRITTTQ

-443 PVPEPRTFPEPVEDT
+443 PVPEPRTFPEPIEDT
-458 DVSADTEDAAA
+458 AAQAADAQSASTDAAA
-469 ETVPDEEMADA
+469 QTENAADGSA
-480 DVQQGAE
+480 QAP
-487 EAANDSENAD
+487 ANTAD
-497 AEAAENAAP
+497 AEQPAAENAASTA
-506 AEQQSEAV
+506 AENGNT
-514 PAEEAAVDA
+514 
-523 QAAAE
+523 AAAEQTAE

>member
-1 MMFSYKKAKN
+1 MFSYKKAKN

-36 EETIQRALLTNP
+36 DETIQRALLTNP

-77 NHSTGRGGYADNQAV
+77 SHDSGRGGYADYAWRNV
-92 RDAAGRILG
+92 GG
-101 YTKYIGNDH
+101 GTVWTKSIGNSH

-133 KANYRTMLSAEQQ
+133 KANYRSMLSAEEQ

-159 FNMLNAGNMKNLRTE
+159 FNMLNAGNMKALRQE

-182 LDNVIA
+182 LDNVVA

-208 NAKQDLITASNEYD
+208 NAKQDYITASNEYD

-229 NIIGTPLNTTLTLK
+229 NIIGTPLNTTLKLK
-243 DTLQYVP
+243 DSLQYVP

-257 CLAYSEEHRPEL
+257 CLAYSEQHRPEL

-297 ASNNWGGD
+297 ASDNWGGN

-313 NENWSVGVTASMNIF
+313 DENWSVGVTASINVF

-337 HAAQEALVQAKE
+337 HVAQEALVQAKE
-349 TQRQV
+349 SQRQI
-354 KDAVELEVRTDYL
+354 KDNVELEVRTDYL
-367 NMREAEKRITTAQ
+367 SMREAEKRITTAQ

-458 DVSADTEDAAA
+458 AAQAADAQSAGTDAAA
-469 ETVPDEEMADA
+469 QTENAADDSA
-480 DVQQGAE
+480 QAP
-487 EAANDSENAD
+487 ANTAD
-497 AEAAENAAP
+497 AEQPAAENAASTSTA
-506 AEQQSEAV
+506 AENGNT
-514 PAEEAAVDA
+514 
-523 QAAAE
+523 AAAEQTAE

>member
-1 MMFSYKKAKN
+1 MFSYKKAKN

-48 DIKIAESQRKEAKA
+48 SVKIAEYNRKAAKA
-62 DYSAAKSARGISISL
+62 DYSAAKGARGISISL
-77 NHSTGRGGYADNQAV
+77 SHDSGRGVYADYAMRSVN
-92 RDAAGRILG
+92 GGTKIL
-101 YTKYIGNDH
+101 TKGIGNSH

-133 KANYRTMLSAEQQ
+133 KANYRSMLSAEEQ

-159 FNMLNAGNMKNLRTE
+159 FNMLNATNMKALRQE

-208 NAKQDLITASNEYD
+208 NAKQDYITASNEYD

-229 NIIGTPLNTTLTLK
+229 NIIGTPLGTTLLLK
-243 DTLQYVP
+243 DRLQYEP
-250 YDNDMAY
+250 YENDMAY
-257 CLAYSEEHRPEL
+257 CLAYSEQHRPEL
-269 KQAEYGVD
+269 KQAEYAID
-277 AAEAALVVA
+277 SAEAALVVA
-286 RSGHMPKIYAN
+286 RSGHMPKVYAN
-297 ASNNWGGD
+297 ASNNWGGN
-305 GSNWPGDD
+305 GSDWPGDD
-313 NENWSVGVTASMNIF
+313 DENWSVGVTASMNVF

-337 HAAQEALVQAKE
+337 HAAQENLAKAKE
-349 TQRQV
+349 SQRQI
-354 KDAVELEVRTDYL
+354 KDNVELEVRTDYL
-367 NMREAEKRITTAQ
+367 NLREAEKRITTTQ

-458 DVSADTEDAAA
+458 AAQSADAQSAGTDAAA
-469 ETVPDEEMADA
+469 QTENAADDSA
-480 DVQQGAE
+480 QAP
-487 EAANDSENAD
+487 ANTAD
-497 AEAAENAAP
+497 AEQPAAENAASTA
-506 AEQQSEAV
+506 AENGNT
-514 PAEEAAVDA
+514 
-523 QAAAE
+523 AAAEQTAE

>member
-1 MMFSYKKAKN
+1 MFSYKKAKN

-48 DIKIAESQRKEAKA
+48 SVKIAEYNRKAAKA

-77 NHSTGRGGYADNQAV
+77 SHDSGRGGYADNRSYV
-92 RDAAGRILG
+92 ITDNMGRQIPR
-101 YTKYIGNDH
+101 YDKSIGNSH

-133 KANYRTMLSAEQQ
+133 KANYRSMLSAEEQ

-159 FNMLNAGNMKNLRTE
+159 FNMLNATNMKALRQE

-208 NAKQDLITASNEYD
+208 NAQQNYITASNEYD

-229 NIIGTPLNTTLTLK
+229 NIIGTPLGTTLLLK
-243 DTLQYVP
+243 DRLQYEP
-250 YDNDMAY
+250 YENDMAY
-257 CLAYSEEHRPEL
+257 CLAYSEQHRPEL
-269 KQAEYGVD
+269 KQAEYAID
-277 AAEAALVVA
+277 SAEAALVVA
-286 RSGHMPKIYAN
+286 RSGHMPKVYAN
-297 ASNNWGGD
+297 ASNNWGGN
-305 GSNWPGDD
+305 GSDWPGDD
-313 NENWSVGVTASMNIF
+313 DENWSVGVTASMNVF

-337 HAAQEALVQAKE
+337 HAAQENLAKAKE
-349 TQRQV
+349 SQRQI
-354 KDAVELEVRTDYL
+354 KDNVELEVRTDYL
-367 NMREAEKRITTAQ
+367 NLREAEKRITTTQ

-458 DVSADTEDAAA
+458 AAQA
-469 ETVPDEEMADA
+469 A
-480 DVQQGAE
+480 DVQSAGTDT
-487 EAANDSENAD
+487 AAQTENAADGSAQAPANTAD
-497 AEAAENAAP
+497 AEQPAAENATSTA
-506 AEQQSEAV
+506 AENGNT
-514 PAEEAAVDA
+514 
-523 QAAAE
+523 AAAEQTAE

>member
-1 MMFSYKKAKN
+1 MFSYKKAKN

-48 DIKIAESQRKEAKA
+48 SVKIAEYNRKAAKA
-62 DYSAAKSARGISISL
+62 DYSAAKGARGISISL
-77 NHSTGRGGYADNQAV
+77 SHSSGRGGYADPQYNQQL
-92 RDAAGRILG
+92 RIW
-101 YTKYIGNDH
+101 TKGIYNSH

-133 KANYRTMLSAEQQ
+133 KANYRSMLSAEEQ

-159 FNMLNAGNMKNLRTE
+159 FNMLNATNMKALRQE

-208 NAKQDLITASNEYD
+208 NAQQNYITASNQYD

-229 NIIGTPLNTTLTLK
+229 NIIGTPLGTTLLLK
-243 DTLQYVP
+243 DRLQYEP
-250 YDNDMAY
+250 YENDMAY
-257 CLAYSEEHRPEL
+257 CLAYSEQHRPEL
-269 KQAEYGVD
+269 KQAEYAID
-277 AAEAALVVA
+277 SAEAALVVA
-286 RSGHMPKIYAN
+286 RSGHMPKVYAN
-297 ASNNWGGD
+297 ASNNWGGN
-305 GSNWPGDD
+305 GSDWPGDD
-313 NENWSVGVTASMNIF
+313 DENWSVGVTASMNVF
-328 DSGVTWSKI
+328 DSGVTWSRI
-337 HAAQEALVQAKE
+337 HAAQENLAKAKE
-349 TQRQV
+349 SQRQI
-354 KDAVELEVRTDYL
+354 KDNVELEVRTDYL
-367 NMREAEKRITTAQ
+367 NLREAEKRITTTQ

-458 DVSADTEDAAA
+458 AAQAADAQSAGTDAAA
-469 ETVPDEEMADA
+469 QTEN
-480 DVQQGAE
+480 
-487 EAANDSENAD
+487 AANDSAQAPANTAD
-497 AEAAENAAP
+497 AEQPAAENAASTA
-506 AEQQSEAV
+506 AENGNT
-514 PAEEAAVDA
+514 
-523 QAAAE
+523 AAAEQTAE

>member
-1 MMFSYKKAKN
+1 MFSYKKAKN

-21 LCSQSVFAATLELDL
+21 LCSQSVFADTLELDL

-48 DIKIAESQRKEAKA
+48 SVKIAEYNRKAAKA
-62 DYSAAKSARGISISL
+62 DYSAAKSSRGISISL
-77 NHSTGRGGYADNQAV
+77 SHESGRGGYADNHIL
-92 RDAAGRILG
+92 RDAAGRILSND
-101 YTKYIGNDH
+101 KQIGNTH

-133 KANYRTMLSAEQQ
+133 KANYRSMLSAEEQ

-159 FNMLNAGNMKNLRTE
+159 FNMLNATNMKALRQE

-208 NAKQDLITASNEYD
+208 NAQQNYITASNEYD

-229 NIIGTPLNTTLTLK
+229 NIIGTPLGTTLLLK
-243 DTLQYVP
+243 DRLQYEP
-250 YDNDMAY
+250 YENDMAY
-257 CLAYSEEHRPEL
+257 CLAYSEQHRPEL
-269 KQAEYGVD
+269 KQAEYAID
-277 AAEAALVVA
+277 SAEAALVVA
-286 RSGHMPKIYAN
+286 RSGHMPKVYAN
-297 ASNNWGGD
+297 ASNNWGGN
-305 GSNWPGDD
+305 GSDWPGDD
-313 NENWSVGVTASMNIF
+313 DENWSVGVTASMNVF

-337 HAAQEALVQAKE
+337 HAAQENLAKAKE
-349 TQRQV
+349 SQRQI
-354 KDAVELEVRTDYL
+354 KDNVELEVRTDYL
-367 NMREAEKRITTAQ
+367 NLREAEKRITTTQ

-458 DVSADTEDAAA
+458 AAQSTESQSAGTDAAA
-469 ETVPDEEMADA
+469 QT
-480 DVQQGAE
+480 
-487 EAANDSENAD
+487 ENAAD
-497 AEAAENAAP
+497 GSAQAPANTANAEQPAAENAASTV
-506 AEQQSEAV
+506 AENGNT
-514 PAEEAAVDA
+514 
-523 QAAAE
+523 AAAEQTAE

>member
-1 MMFSYKKAKN
+1 MFSYKKAKN

-48 DIKIAESQRKEAKA
+48 SVKIAESQRKEAKA

-77 NHSTGRGGYADNQAV
+77 SHSSGRGGYADPQYNQQL
-92 RDAAGRILG
+92 RIW
-101 YTKYIGNDH
+101 TKGIDNSH

-133 KANYRTMLSAEQQ
+133 KANYRSMLSAEEQ

-159 FNMLNAGNMKNLRTE
+159 FNMLNATNMKALRQE

-208 NAKQDLITASNEYD
+208 NAKQDYITASNEYD

-229 NIIGTPLNTTLTLK
+229 NIIGTPLNTTLKLK
-243 DTLQYVP
+243 DSLQYVP

-257 CLAYSEEHRPEL
+257 CLAYSEQHRPEL

-286 RSGHMPKIYAN
+286 RSGHMPKVYAS
-297 ASNNWGGD
+297 ASNSWA
-305 GSNWPGDD
+305 SESWPGDD
-313 NENWSVGVTASMNIF
+313 NEEWQVGVTASMNIF

-349 TQRQV
+349 SQRQI
-354 KDAVELEVRTDYL
+354 KDNVELEVRTDYL
-367 NMREAEKRITTAQ
+367 SMREAEKRITTAQ

-458 DVSADTEDAAA
+458 AAQAADAQSAGTDAAA
-469 ETVPDEEMADA
+469 QTENAADDSA
-480 DVQQGAE
+480 QAP
-487 EAANDSENAD
+487 ANTAD
-497 AEAAENAAP
+497 AEQPAAENAASTA
-506 AEQQSEAV
+506 AENGNM
-514 PAEEAAVDA
+514 
-523 QAAAE
+523 AAAEQTAE

>member
-1 MMFSYKKAKN
+1 MFSYKKAKN

-48 DIKIAESQRKEAKA
+48 SVKIAEYNRKAAKA
-62 DYSAAKSARGISISL
+62 DYSAAKGARGISISL
-77 NHSTGRGGYADNQAV
+77 NHSTGRNGYADPQYNQQLN
-92 RDAAGRILG
+92 IW
-101 YTKYIGNDH
+101 TKGIGNSH

-133 KANYRTMLSAEQQ
+133 KANYRSMLSAEEQ

-159 FNMLNAGNMKNLRTE
+159 FNMLNATNMKALRQE

-208 NAKQDLITASNEYD
+208 NAQQNYITASNEYD

-229 NIIGTPLNTTLTLK
+229 NIIGTPLGTTLLLK
-243 DTLQYVP
+243 DRLQYEP
-250 YDNDMAY
+250 YENDMAY
-257 CLAYSEEHRPEL
+257 CLAYSEQHRPEL

-286 RSGHMPKIYAN
+286 RSGHMPKVYAN

-305 GSNWPGDD
+305 GSDWPGDD
-313 NENWSVGVTASMNIF
+313 DENWSVGVTASMNVF

-337 HAAQEALVQAKE
+337 HAAQENLAKAKE
-349 TQRQV
+349 SQRQI
-354 KDAVELEVRTDYL
+354 KDNVELEVRTDYL
-367 NMREAEKRITTAQ
+367 NLREAEKRITTTQ

-458 DVSADTEDAAA
+458 AAQAADAQSAGTDAAA
-469 ETVPDEEMADA
+469 QTENAADGSA
-480 DVQQGAE
+480 QAPANTAGAE
-487 EAANDSENAD
+487 QP
-497 AEAAENAAP
+497 AAENAASTA
-506 AEQQSEAV
+506 AENGNT
-514 PAEEAAVDA
+514 
-523 QAAAE
+523 AAAEQTAE

>member
-1 MMFSYKKAKN
+1 MFSYKKAKN

-48 DIKIAESQRKEAKA
+48 SVKIAESQRKEAKA

-77 NHSTGRGGYADNQAV
+77 NHDSGRGGYADNRRYV
-92 RDAAGRILG
+92 ITDNMGRQIPR
-101 YTKYIGNDH
+101 YDKSIGNSH
-110 SNSITASLPI
+110 SNSITASLPL

-133 KANYRTMLSAEQQ
+133 KANYRSMLSAEEQ

-159 FNMLNAGNMKNLRTE
+159 FNMLNAGNMKALRQE

-208 NAKQDLITASNEYD
+208 NAKQDYITASNEYD

-229 NIIGTPLNTTLTLK
+229 NIIGTPLNTTLKLK
-243 DTLQYVP
+243 DSLQYVP

-257 CLAYSEEHRPEL
+257 CLAYSEQHRPEL

-297 ASNNWGGD
+297 ASDNWGGN

-313 NENWSVGVTASMNIF
+313 DENWSVGVTASINVF

-337 HAAQEALVQAKE
+337 HAAQEALVQAKKS
-349 TQRQV
+349 QRQI
-354 KDAVELEVRTDYL
+354 KDNVELEVRTDYL
-367 NMREAEKRITTAQ
+367 SMREAEKRITTAQ

-458 DVSADTEDAAA
+458 AAQATDAQSAGTDTASQTESAAS
-469 ETVPDEEMADA
+469 
-480 DVQQGAE
+480 
-487 EAANDSENAD
+487 DSAQAQASTAD
-497 AEAAENAAP
+497 AEQPAAENAVSTA
-506 AEQQSEAV
+506 AENGNT
-514 PAEEAAVDA
+514 
-523 QAAAE
+523 AAAEQTAE

>member
-1 MMFSYKKAKN
+1 MFSYKKAKN

-48 DIKIAESQRKEAKA
+48 SVKIAEYNRKAAKA
-62 DYSAAKSARGISISL
+62 DYSAAKGARGISISL
-77 NHSTGRGGYADNQAV
+77 SHDSGRGGYADYAWRNVNGGAP
-92 RDAAGRILG
+92 IW
-101 YTKYIGNDH
+101 TKSIGNSH

-133 KANYRTMLSAEQQ
+133 KANYRSMLSAEEQ

-159 FNMLNAGNMKNLRTE
+159 FNMLNATNMKALRQE

-208 NAKQDLITASNEYD
+208 NAQQNYITASNQYD

-229 NIIGTPLNTTLTLK
+229 NIIGTPLGTTLLLK
-243 DTLQYVP
+243 DRLQYEP
-250 YDNDMAY
+250 YENDMAY
-257 CLAYSEEHRPEL
+257 CLAYSEQHRPEL
-269 KQAEYGVD
+269 KQAEYAID
-277 AAEAALVVA
+277 SAEAALVVA
-286 RSGHMPKIYAN
+286 RSGHMPKVYAN
-297 ASNNWGGD
+297 ASNNWGGN
-305 GSNWPGDD
+305 GSDWPGDD
-313 NENWSVGVTASMNIF
+313 DENWSVGVTASMNVF

-337 HAAQEALVQAKE
+337 HAAQENLAKAKE
-349 TQRQV
+349 SQRQI
-354 KDAVELEVRTDYL
+354 KDNVELEVRTDYL
-367 NMREAEKRITTAQ
+367 NLREAEKRITTTQ

-458 DVSADTEDAAA
+458 AAQA
-469 ETVPDEEMADA
+469 ADA
-480 DVQQGAE
+480 QSAGSDT
-487 EAANDSENAD
+487 AAQTENAADDSAQAPANTAD
-497 AEAAENAAP
+497 AEQPAAENAASTA
-506 AEQQSEAV
+506 AENGNT
-514 PAEEAAVDA
+514 
-523 QAAAE
+523 AAAEQTAE

>member
-1 MMFSYKKAKN
+1 MFSYKKAKN

-48 DIKIAESQRKEAKA
+48 SVKIAEYNRKAAKA
-62 DYSAAKSARGISISL
+62 DYSAAKGARGISISL
-77 NHSTGRGGYADNQAV
+77 SHESGRGGYADNHIL
-92 RDAAGRILG
+92 RDAAGRILSND
-101 YTKYIGNDH
+101 KQIGNTH

-133 KANYRTMLSAEQQ
+133 KANYRSMLSAEEQ

-159 FNMLNAGNMKNLRTE
+159 FNMLNATNMKALRQE

-208 NAKQDLITASNEYD
+208 NAKQDYITASNEYD

-229 NIIGTPLNTTLTLK
+229 NIIGTPLNTTLKLK
-243 DTLQYVP
+243 DSLQYVP

-257 CLAYSEEHRPEL
+257 CLAYSEQHRPEL
-269 KQAEYGVD
+269 KQAEYAID
-277 AAEAALVVA
+277 SAEAALVVA
-286 RSGHMPKIYAN
+286 RSGHMPKVYAN
-297 ASNNWGGD
+297 ASNNWGGN
-305 GSNWPGDD
+305 GSDWPGDD
-313 NENWSVGVTASMNIF
+313 DENWSVGVTASMNVF

-337 HAAQEALVQAKE
+337 HAAQENLAKAKE
-349 TQRQV
+349 SQRQI
-354 KDAVELEVRTDYL
+354 KDNVELEVRTDYL
-367 NMREAEKRITTAQ
+367 NLREAEKRITTAQ

-458 DVSADTEDAAA
+458 AAQAADAAA
-469 ETVPDEEMADA
+469 QTEN
-480 DVQQGAE
+480 
-487 EAANDSENAD
+487 AASDSAPANTAD
-497 AEAAENAAP
+497 AEQSAAENAASVAP
-506 AEQQSEAV
+506 ENGNT
-514 PAEEAAVDA
+514 
-523 QAAAE
+523 AAAEQTAE

>member
-1 MMFSYKKAKN
+1 MFSYKKAKN
-11 VLALTAALSV
+11 VLALTAALTA

-48 DIKIAESQRKEAKA
+48 SVKIAEYNRKAAKA

-77 NHSTGRGGYADNQAV
+77 SHSTGRNGYADN
-92 RDAAGRILG
+92 RLNPIYNNAGELIG
-101 YTKYIGNDH
+101 TSYNKSIGNSH

-133 KANYRTMLSAEQQ
+133 KANYRSMLSAEEQ

-159 FNMLNAGNMKNLRTE
+159 FNMLNATNMKALRQE

-208 NAKQDLITASNEYD
+208 NAQQNYITASNQYD

-229 NIIGTPLNTTLTLK
+229 NIIGTPLGTTLLLK
-243 DTLQYVP
+243 DRLQYEP
-250 YDNDMAY
+250 YENDMAY
-257 CLAYSEEHRPEL
+257 CLAYSEQHRPEL
-269 KQAEYGVD
+269 KQAEYAID
-277 AAEAALVVA
+277 SAEAALVVA
-286 RSGHMPKIYAN
+286 RSGHMPKVYAN
-297 ASNNWGGD
+297 ASNNWGGN
-305 GSNWPGDD
+305 GSDWPGDD
-313 NENWSVGVTASMNIF
+313 DENWSVGVTASMNVF

-337 HAAQEALVQAKE
+337 HAAQENLAKAKE
-349 TQRQV
+349 SQRQI

-367 NMREAEKRITTAQ
+367 NMREAEKRISTTQ

-458 DVSADTEDAAA
+458 AAQAVDAQSAGTDAA
-469 ETVPDEEMADA
+469 
-480 DVQQGAE
+480 VQ
-487 EAANDSENAD
+487 SENAADDSAQAPANTAD
-497 AEAAENAAP
+497 AEQPAAENAASTA
-506 AEQQSEAV
+506 AENGNT
-514 PAEEAAVDA
+514 
-523 QAAAE
+523 AAAEQTAE

>member
-1 MMFSYKKAKN
+1 MFSYKKAKN

-48 DIKIAESQRKEAKA
+48 SVKIAEYNRKAAKA
-62 DYSAAKSARGISISL
+62 DYSAAKGARGISISL
-77 NHSTGRGGYADNQAV
+77 SHSTGRNGYADPQYNQQL
-92 RDAAGRILG
+92 DIW
-101 YTKYIGNDH
+101 TKGIGNSH

-133 KANYRTMLSAEQQ
+133 KANYRSMLSAEEQ

-159 FNMLNAGNMKNLRTE
+159 FNMLNATNMKALRQE

-208 NAKQDLITASNEYD
+208 NAQQNYITASNEYD

-229 NIIGTPLNTTLTLK
+229 NIIGTPLGTTLLLK
-243 DTLQYVP
+243 DRLQYEP
-250 YDNDMAY
+250 YENDMAY
-257 CLAYSEEHRPEL
+257 CLVYSEQHRPEL
-269 KQAEYGVD
+269 KQAEYAID
-277 AAEAALVVA
+277 SAEAALVVA
-286 RSGHMPKIYAN
+286 RSGHMPKVYAN
-297 ASNNWGGD
+297 ASNNWGGN
-305 GSNWPGDD
+305 GSDWPGDD
-313 NENWSVGVTASMNIF
+313 DENWSVGVTASMNVF

-337 HAAQEALVQAKE
+337 HAAQENLAKAKE
-349 TQRQV
+349 AQRQI
-354 KDAVELEVRTDYL
+354 KDNVELEVRTDYL
-367 NMREAEKRITTAQ
+367 SMREAEKRITTTQ

-458 DVSADTEDAAA
+458 AAQAADGQSAGTDAAA
-469 ETVPDEEMADA
+469 QTEN
-480 DVQQGAE
+480 
-487 EAANDSENAD
+487 AASDSAQAPANTAD
-497 AEAAENAAP
+497 AEQPAAENAASTA
-506 AEQQSEAV
+506 AENGNT
-514 PAEEAAVDA
+514 
-523 QAAAE
+523 AAAEQTAE

>member
-1 MMFSYKKAKN
+1 MFSYKKAKN

-48 DIKIAESQRKEAKA
+48 SVKIAEYNRKAAKA
-62 DYSAAKSARGISISL
+62 DYSAAKGARGISISL
-77 NHSTGRGGYADNQAV
+77 SHSTGRNGYADPQYNQQLN
-92 RDAAGRILG
+92 IW
-101 YTKYIGNDH
+101 TKGIGNSH

-120 FTGGELQGQIGQA
+120 FAGGELQGQIGQA
-133 KANYRTMLSAEQQ
+133 KANYRSMLSAEEQ

-159 FNMLNAGNMKNLRTE
+159 FNMLNATNMKALRQE

-208 NAKQDLITASNEYD
+208 NAQQNYITASNEYD

-229 NIIGTPLNTTLTLK
+229 NIIGTPLGTTLLLK
-243 DTLQYVP
+243 DRLQYEP
-250 YDNDMAY
+250 YENDMAY
-257 CLAYSEEHRPEL
+257 CLAYSEQHRPEL
-269 KQAEYGVD
+269 KQAEYAID
-277 AAEAALVVA
+277 SAEAALVVA
-286 RSGHMPKIYAN
+286 RSGHMPKVYAN
-297 ASNNWGGD
+297 ASNNWGGN
-305 GSNWPGDD
+305 GSDWPGDD
-313 NENWSVGVTASMNIF
+313 DENWSVGVTASMNVF

-337 HAAQEALVQAKE
+337 HAAQENLAKAKE
-349 TQRQV
+349 SQRQI
-354 KDAVELEVRTDYL
+354 KDNVELEVRTDYL
-367 NMREAEKRITTAQ
+367 NLREAEKRITTTQ

-458 DVSADTEDAAA
+458 AAQSTESQSAGTDAAA
-469 ETVPDEEMADA
+469 QTENAADGS
-480 DVQQGAE
+480 VQTP
-487 EAANDSENAD
+487 ANTAD
-497 AEAAENAAP
+497 AEQPAAENAASTA
-506 AEQQSEAV
+506 AENGNT
-514 PAEEAAVDA
+514 
-523 QAAAE
+523 AAAEQTAE

>member
-1 MMFSYKKAKN
+1 MFSYKKAKN

-21 LCSQSVFAATLELDL
+21 LYSQSVFAATLELDL

-48 DIKIAESQRKEAKA
+48 SVKIAEYNRKAAKA
-62 DYSAAKSARGISISL
+62 DYSAAKGARGISISL
-77 NHSTGRGGYADNQAV
+77 SHDSGRGGYADYAKRSIN
-92 RDAAGRILG
+92 GGTEIW
-101 YTKYIGNDH
+101 TKGIGNSH
-110 SNSITASLPI
+110 SNSISASLPI

-133 KANYRTMLSAEQQ
+133 KANYRSMLSAEEQ

-159 FNMLNAGNMKNLRTE
+159 FNMLNATNMKALRQE

-208 NAKQDLITASNEYD
+208 NAQQNYITASNEYD

-229 NIIGTPLNTTLTLK
+229 NIIGTPLGTTLLLK
-243 DTLQYVP
+243 DRLQYEP
-250 YDNDMAY
+250 YENDMAY
-257 CLAYSEEHRPEL
+257 CLAYSEQHRPEL
-269 KQAEYGVD
+269 KQAEYAID
-277 AAEAALVVA
+277 SAEAALVVA
-286 RSGHMPKIYAN
+286 RSGHMPKVYAN
-297 ASNNWGGD
+297 ASNNWGGN
-305 GSNWPGDD
+305 GSDWPGDD
-313 NENWSVGVTASMNIF
+313 DENWSVGVTASMNVF

-337 HAAQEALVQAKE
+337 HAAQENLAKAKE
-349 TQRQV
+349 SQRQI
-354 KDAVELEVRTDYL
+354 KDNVELEVRTDYL
-367 NMREAEKRITTAQ
+367 NLREAEKRITTTQ

-458 DVSADTEDAAA
+458 AAQAADAQSAGADAAA
-469 ETVPDEEMADA
+469 QTENAADDSA
-480 DVQQGAE
+480 QAP
-487 EAANDSENAD
+487 ANTAD
-497 AEAAENAAP
+497 AEQPAAENAASTA
-506 AEQQSEAV
+506 AENV
-514 PAEEAAVDA
+514 NT
-523 QAAAE
+523 AAAEQTAE

>member
-1 MMFSYKKAKN
+1 MFSYKKAKN

-48 DIKIAESQRKEAKA
+48 SVKIAEYNRKAAKA
-62 DYSAAKSARGISISL
+62 DYSAAKGARGISISL
-77 NHSTGRGGYADNQAV
+77 SHDSGRGGYADYAMRSVN
-92 RDAAGRILG
+92 GGTEIW
-101 YTKYIGNDH
+101 TKGIGNSH

-133 KANYRTMLSAEQQ
+133 KANYRSMLSAEEQ

-159 FNMLNAGNMKNLRTE
+159 FNMLNATNMKALRQE

-208 NAKQDLITASNEYD
+208 NAQQNYITASNEYD

-229 NIIGTPLNTTLTLK
+229 NIIGTPLGTTLLLK
-243 DTLQYVP
+243 DRLQYEP
-250 YDNDMAY
+250 YENDMAY
-257 CLAYSEEHRPEL
+257 CLAYSEQHRPEL
-269 KQAEYGVD
+269 KQAEYAID
-277 AAEAALVVA
+277 SAEAALVVA
-286 RSGHMPKIYAN
+286 RSGHMPKVYAN
-297 ASNNWGGD
+297 ASNNWGGN
-305 GSNWPGDD
+305 GSDWPGDD
-313 NENWSVGVTASMNIF
+313 DENWSVGVTASMNVF

-337 HAAQEALVQAKE
+337 HAAQENLAKAKE
-349 TQRQV
+349 SQRQI
-354 KDAVELEVRTDYL
+354 KDNVELEVRTDYL
-367 NMREAEKRITTAQ
+367 NLREAEKRITTTQ

-458 DVSADTEDAAA
+458 AAQAANAQSAGTDAAA
-469 ETVPDEEMADA
+469 QT
-480 DVQQGAE
+480 
-487 EAANDSENAD
+487 ENAD
-497 AEAAENAAP
+497 SDTAQAPANTADAEQPAAENVASTAA
-506 AEQQSEAV
+506 ENGNT
-514 PAEEAAVDA
+514 
-523 QAAAE
+523 AAAEQTAE

>member
-1 MMFSYKKAKN
+1 MFSYKKAKN

-48 DIKIAESQRKEAKA
+48 SVKIAEYNRKAAKA

-77 NHSTGRGGYADNQAV
+77 NHSTGRNGYADPQYNQQLS
-92 RDAAGRILG
+92 IW
-101 YTKYIGNDH
+101 TKGIGNSH

-133 KANYRTMLSAEQQ
+133 KANYRSMLSAEEQ

-159 FNMLNAGNMKNLRTE
+159 FNMLNATNMKALRQE

-208 NAKQDLITASNEYD
+208 NAQQNYITASNQYD

-229 NIIGTPLNTTLTLK
+229 NIIGTPLGTTLLLK
-243 DTLQYVP
+243 DRLQYEP
-250 YDNDMAY
+250 YENDMAY
-257 CLAYSEEHRPEL
+257 CLAYSEQHRPEL
-269 KQAEYGVD
+269 KQAEYAID
-277 AAEAALVVA
+277 SAEAALVVA
-286 RSGHMPKIYAN
+286 RSGHMPKVYAN
-297 ASNNWGGD
+297 ASNNWGGN
-305 GSNWPGDD
+305 GSDWPGDD
-313 NENWSVGVTASMNIF
+313 DENWSVGVTASMNMF

-337 HAAQEALVQAKE
+337 HAAQENLAKAKE
-349 TQRQV
+349 SQRQI
-354 KDAVELEVRTDYL
+354 KDNVELEVRTDYL
-367 NMREAEKRITTAQ
+367 NLREAEKRITTTQ

-458 DVSADTEDAAA
+458 AAQAADAQNAGTDAAA
-469 ETVPDEEMADA
+469 QTEN
-480 DVQQGAE
+480 
-487 EAANDSENAD
+487 AANDSAQAPANTAD
-497 AEAAENAAP
+497 AEQPAAENAASTAAENGNTVA
-506 AEQQSEAV
+506 AEQT
-514 PAEEAAVDA
+514 AE
-523 QAAAE
+523 